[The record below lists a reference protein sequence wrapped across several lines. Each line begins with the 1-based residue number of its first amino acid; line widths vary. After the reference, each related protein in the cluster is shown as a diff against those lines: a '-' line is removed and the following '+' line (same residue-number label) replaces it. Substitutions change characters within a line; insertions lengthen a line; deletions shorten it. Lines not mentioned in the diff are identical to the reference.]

1 MTRKQNLA
9 RRDFLE
15 LALLTGAG
23 ATITARSAKG
33 AARKPASKRGTG
45 TTMYEIPDAGWR
57 LWLDTQASWENDQL
71 YLPDEVVLQTVPVN
85 PPTGGWEV
93 LTAEQGIAVTL
104 PGTVEQY
111 FWGKEGLRPYQ
122 DNEYFFAWDDPE
134 VRCGAYYGVSW
145 WWTQLDIPESFAGKK
160 VLLRVRGARQ
170 RAEVYLN
177 AHLIGYDIIDQT
189 AFTCDATSAI
199 RPGGKNV
206 LAIRITNP
214 GGRFDWPDGSTTVW
228 SNGRFQRSHGF
239 GGLDRGLLL
248 EVHDAVY
255 VADVWALN
263 TPEIRTVDAHA
274 ELTNDLPHA
283 VKGQLHFSV
292 LNADGKAIKHH
303 QELIVVSTGSGH
315 MFRVPLAC
323 GSAELWDLSHPN
335 LYRLRVEF
343 HSDDRSI
350 ASHRDVEFG
359 FRWFEAQ
366 GIGADAVLK
375 LNGSRIKL
383 YTAISWGFWGING
396 LWPTPALAEKEV
408 RAAKSLNMNCLNFH
422 RQIGREEVLQQQ
434 DQLGLL
440 RYMEVGGGKEF
451 AAGPADGFCAK
462 FMTEKLLRM
471 FRQFRSHPSLVIY
484 CVQNEWN
491 PDLHDPRIMAML
503 KRLHAEDP
511 SRIVTLKDGVVPA
524 GEAWYR
530 AGGWKLHWDHGHG
543 FSGWWCQHTAG
554 GGGGS
559 WLDRYYQGPD
569 EFMYRSD
576 NRREIVEWG
585 EVGGSAVA
593 DNHELMV
600 RHIKE
605 AGGKSYDLLDHQE
618 ILSAYNTFLDHWK
631 FRSAFPTTS
640 ALFESLGDRCYQW
653 WSILL
658 ENFRIAERVDMCA
671 ISGWESTAI
680 ENHSGIVD
688 NLRNHKGDPRLIA
701 QSLQPL
707 LPLAK
712 LRQTVV
718 SSGDAAEFDV
728 YWVNESGKAVSGNL
742 RVTLEMPDQSEM
754 TLFDAPLPTHVPQ
767 RLVYP
772 MASGQSTG
780 PLAQGGTYIITAR
793 IVGQPISH
801 KRTILAVDLAGPK
814 KGDIRVGII
823 GKQPA
828 IGGALAEVPG
838 VHCSE
843 CVATDHYDMLLLGNG
858 PAGKIISATQTIT
871 GTPIPWLFAH
881 QCAGQ
886 SGDMRFIFNA
896 LPDAPAEITLYFA
909 EIQHKAGSQ
918 RVFDVNINGQTVLK
932 HFDIWAEAG
941 GACKAVE
948 KRFTLRPR
956 NGSIVITPGDIQHGD
971 AAFSGI
977 KIQCGG
983 RTITA
988 YFGPESIKQHLGPA
1002 ELIWKPYQTSAPITP
1017 QVAEIIRNGTPLL
1030 VVTDNGFFSDAA
1042 AGDLMRLG
1050 AFNYHGHVGSLR
1062 SMDNWMG
1069 NWIFVRSHPLYAGL
1083 PVNCAMK
1090 GDYQVPFFNADGLL
1104 LDGDNVEIA
1113 AAYSRDHD
1121 RNVGASTFTTALA
1134 KGKVVFHM
1142 MPAMQKIVQR
1152 RWLINVLNYL
1162 TAQ

>member
-23 ATITARSAKG
+23 ATIAAHSAKG
-33 AARKPASKRGTG
+33 AAGKPAAKPNAGSI
-45 TTMYEIPDAGWR
+45 MYEIPDSGWH
-57 LWLDTQASWENDQL
+57 LWLDTQASWEHDHI
-71 YLPDEVVLQTVPVN
+71 YLPDEVVLEKLPVN
-85 PPTGGWEV
+85 PPTGGWAALREDR
-93 LTAEQGIAVTL
+93 GIAVTL
-104 PGTVEQY
+104 PGTVEQH
-111 FWGKEGLRPYQ
+111 FWGKSGLRPYQ
-122 DNEYFFAWDDPE
+122 NNEYFFAWDDPE
-134 VRCGAYYGVSW
+134 VRCGAYFGVSW
-145 WWTQLDIPESFAGKK
+145 WWTHLNVPQSFTGKK

-177 AHLIGYDIIDQT
+177 EQLIGYDIIDQT
-189 AFTCDATSAI
+189 SFTCDATGAI
-199 RPGGKNV
+199 RPGGKNI

-214 GGRFDWPDGSTTVW
+214 GGRFDWPDGHTTVW

-239 GGLDRGLLL
+239 GGIDRGLLL
-248 EVHDAVY
+248 EAHDAVY

-263 TPEIRTVDAHA
+263 TPDIRTVDAHA
-274 ELTNDLPHA
+274 QLTNDLPHA
-283 VKGQLHFSV
+283 AKGRLHFSV
-292 LNADGKAIKHH
+292 FNADGKAIKRH
-303 QELIVVSTGSGH
+303 QEPVVVPPGGGH
-315 MFRVPLAC
+315 IFRVPLAC
-323 GSAELWDLSHPN
+323 AAAELWDLTHPN

-343 HSDDRSI
+343 HSDDRSMVD
-350 ASHRDVEFG
+350 RREVEFG

-366 GIGADAVLK
+366 GIGADAMLK
-375 LNGSRIKL
+375 LNGNRIKL

-396 LWPTPALAEKEV
+396 LWPTPALAEREV

-422 RQIGREEVLQQQ
+422 RQIGREEVLRRQ

-440 RYMEVGGGKEF
+440 RYMEVGGGEEF
-451 AAGPADGFCAK
+451 AHGPADGFCAK

-484 CVQNEWN
+484 CVQNEWS
-491 PDLHDPRIMAML
+491 PDLHDPRILAML

-511 SRIVTLKDGVVPA
+511 SRIVTLKDGIVPS

-530 AGGWKLHWDHGHG
+530 AGGWKLHWDHGNG

-554 GGGGS
+554 GGAGS
-559 WLDRYYQGPD
+559 WLDSYYRGPSQ
-569 EFMYRSD
+569 FMYRSD
-576 NRREIVEWG
+576 IRKEIVEWG

-600 RHIKE
+600 RQIQE

-618 ILSAYNTFLDHWK
+618 ILAAYDKFLDHWK
-631 FRSAFPTTS
+631 FRSAFPTAS
-640 ALFESLGDRCYQW
+640 ALFEALGERCYQW

-671 ISGWESTAI
+671 MSGWESTAI

-688 NLRNHKGDPRLIA
+688 NLRNHKGPPALIA

-718 SSGDAAEFDV
+718 ACGDAAEFDV
-728 YWVNESGKAVSGNL
+728 YLVNETGTSVSGNL
-742 RVTLEMPDQSEM
+742 QITLRHSDEGEI
-754 TLFDAPLPTHVPQ
+754 TLFDAAVPPQVPQ
-767 RLVYP
+767 RFVYP
-772 MASGQSTG
+772 LANGQSTG
-780 PLAQGGTYIITAR
+780 PLKHPGTYTITAS
-793 IVGQPISH
+793 IAGQPIRH
-801 KRTILAVDLAGPK
+801 ERTILAVEDAVPK
-814 KGDIRVGII
+814 RSDIRVGII
-823 GKQPA
+823 GKRPA
-828 IGGALAEVPG
+828 IAGELAEIPA

-843 CVATDHYDMLLLGNG
+843 FVATDHYDILLLGNS
-858 PAGKIISATQTIT
+858 PVGKIISATQTVT

-886 SGDMRFIFNA
+886 GGDVRFIFNA
-896 LPDAPAEITLYFA
+896 LPDAPADVTLYFA
-909 EIQHKAGSQ
+909 EIQHNASGQ
-918 RVFDVNINGQTVLK
+918 RVFDVNMNGRTVLK
-932 HFDIWAEAG
+932 NFDIWADAG
-941 GACKAVE
+941 GAFKAVE
-948 KRFTLRPR
+948 KRFAVRPR
-956 NGSIVITPGDIQHGD
+956 DGSIVITPGDIQHGA
-971 AAFSGI
+971 AAFAGI
-977 KIQCGG
+977 KIQSGG

-1017 QVAEIIRNGTPLL
+1017 QVAKIIRNGTPLL
-1030 VVTDNGFFSDAA
+1030 VATDNAFFSDAA

-1104 LDGDNVEIA
+1104 LDGDNVEVA

-1121 RNVGASTFTTALA
+1121 RDIGASTFTTLLT

-1142 MPAMQKIVQR
+1142 MPTMQKIVQR
-1152 RWLINVLNYL
+1152 RWLTNVLDYL
-1162 TAQ
+1162 TA